1 MTGLF
6 GVIHR
11 PRRAALHAWVL
22 ASTPASDRMQILKAG
37 YLGSNPS
44 LPANLF
50 NSLAVSHSQIWEHLG
65 TLASLTVQLRFAGV
79 LQLFERS
86 KRQLSVRRNVRVLTG
101 PSAQVLSFHSK
112 LSRPTGEMRAILS

>member
-1 MTGLF
+1 
-6 GVIHR
+6 
-11 PRRAALHAWVL
+11 
-22 ASTPASDRMQILKAG
+22 MQILKAG

-86 KRQLSVRRNVRVLTG
+86 KLNLVRDQRTVCTEL
-101 PSAQVLSFHSK
+101 Q
-112 LSRPTGEMRAILS
+112 E